1 MNILI
6 TNVGRRTYFID
17 FLKEIKKKYKKMNI
31 FVSDSNKNCAGM
43 FDDTRVKK
51 FLTPKVSK
59 KKKYLEYLLKI
70 SKKNKIDLIIP
81 VSDRDLDL
89 LSLNKDLFKKINTK
103 VLVSSNDVV
112 KLCASKILM
121 KRFCKKN
128 KLLTPEIFSN
138 KKKITKQLVYK
149 PIYGSGSEGL
159 ILYNKDLDIKVLNR
173 KKYIFQKKIIGTE
186 YNIDILNDLNGDY
199 VSSCA
204 KEKIIVRSGETDQAK
219 IISSKLIENFSKRLS
234 KKLGHIGNLDC
245 DVILTNRNKIYII
258 DLNPRF
264 GGGYPFSHLVGQN
277 YLNFIIEDIFKKP
290 KTKLKILKKTY
301 ILSKGISLHGK
312 IK

>member
-138 KKKITKQLVYK
+138 KKKNYK
-149 PIYGSGSEGL
+149 
-159 ILYNKDLDIKVLNR
+159 
-173 KKYIFQKKIIGTE
+173 T
-186 YNIDILNDLNGDY
+186 
-199 VSSCA
+199 
-204 KEKIIVRSGETDQAK
+204 
-219 IISSKLIENFSKRLS
+219 ISI
-234 KKLGHIGNLDC
+234 
-245 DVILTNRNKIYII
+245 
-258 DLNPRF
+258 
-264 GGGYPFSHLVGQN
+264 
-277 YLNFIIEDIFKKP
+277 
-290 KTKLKILKKTY
+290 
-301 ILSKGISLHGK
+301 
-312 IK
+312 